1 MLTQIF
7 LTVVALA
14 LATSAPAVAAKPK
27 TGYVDVNGVRMYY
40 EIQGRGDPLIM
51 LHGGVNPDQF
61 GPNIEAL
68 AKTHKVITV
77 HLQGHGNTK
86 DVDRPYR
93 FEQLAD
99 DIAAFA
105 AEMKLTSVDVLG
117 HSFGGGVAIQL
128 AIRHPQLV
136 RQLVIVGEVM
146 KRDGWYPEVV
156 KQFEDMAQDP
166 KKLASETS
174 KSPLAKRYPHVNWEA
189 VFHKI
194 GEVETLDYDWSKDVA
209 ALPMPVMLVF
219 SDADAVRSD
228 HIVEFWKALG
238 GGKRDAGLD
247 GSKRPKARL
256 AIVPNATHYS
266 LMNTTAVA
274 EVVAPFLA
282 ANGRTSEP

>member
-1 MLTQIF
+1 MVMLTRIF
-7 LTVVALA
+7 LTGVALA
-14 LATSAPAVAAKPK
+14 LAASSVAGAAKPK
-27 TGYVDVNGVRMYY
+27 TGYVDVNGVHMYY
-40 EIQGRGDPLIM
+40 EMQGRGDPLIM

-68 AKTHKVITV
+68 AKTHEIVTV

-86 DVDRPYR
+86 DIDRPYR
-93 FEQLAD
+93 FAQLAD
-99 DIAAFA
+99 DIAGLA
-105 AEMKLTSVDVLG
+105 AELKLPSVDVLG

-136 RQLVIVGEVM
+136 RRLVIVGEVM
-146 KRDGWYPEVV
+146 KRDGWYPEVI
-156 KQFEDMAQDP
+156 QEFEHMAKDP

-189 VFHKI
+189 VFRKI

-228 HIVEFWKALG
+228 HMVEFWKALG

-247 GSKRPKARL
+247 GSNRPKARL
-256 AIVPNATHYS
+256 AIIPNATHYN

-282 ANGRTSEP
+282 AKQ